1 LAGVFDFDV
10 VRSAVLGS
18 ALSHF
23 QGGGDAATESGAA
36 FTYAAARQKQY
47 QT

>member
-1 LAGVFDFDV
+1 MWCEVQYW
-10 VRSAVLGS
+10 VRLYLISK
-18 ALSHF
+18 
-23 QGGGDAATESGAA
+23 GGGDAATESGAA